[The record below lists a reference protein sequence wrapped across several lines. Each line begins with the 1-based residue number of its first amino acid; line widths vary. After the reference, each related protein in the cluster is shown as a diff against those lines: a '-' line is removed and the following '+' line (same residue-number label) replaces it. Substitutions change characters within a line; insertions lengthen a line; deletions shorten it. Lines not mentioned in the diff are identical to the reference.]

1 MLINIDFGSDEAIYV
16 QLRNQIV
23 LGIAKEEI
31 KNGESLPSVRQ
42 LADELGVNMHTVNK
56 AYTMLKTEGYLTMNR
71 QRGAVICIELHDH
84 PDNEL
89 VTAIR
94 MITAEAKCRN
104 MSEDELVSLIREIYR
119 DL

>member
-1 MLINIDFGSDEAIYV
+1 MVVNIDFGSDEAIYV

-71 QRGAVICIELHDH
+71 QRGAVISIEVDER
-84 PDNEL
+84 PRDEL

-94 MITAEAKCRN
+94 MITAEAKCRD
-104 MSEDELVSLIREIYR
+104 MTEEDLLRLVRDIYR